1 MARLKRLRIQLVKIN
16 SKLSTFIKKYP
27 AIVIPLVWIISMVI
41 LRFFVVSVIHQP
53 GNTTYN
59 PPIITGLI
67 GAIKWDGV
75 SYLAII
81 QKGYDLSSFNTVFYP
96 VFPLIIFLLHKIGIN
111 IVVAAQFINAIA
123 LLIASQGLY
132 LLTMEVTRK
141 RKVAILTILAWLAF
155 PSAHFFIAFYTE
167 AVFVALA
174 TWSLLLLLR
183 KKYLASGILAA
194 LAGGTRG
201 VGIIFAIVI
210 AAQYLSDKNWSW
222 RKIDWQIVS
231 IPVALA
237 GTGTYWLWLYSKT
250 NVYPWVYFASIYDK
264 YWPYMGFEANIFR
277 TIYKETTGMIGLVGS
292 TAWLDDWFSQLFTRL
307 HFFIAW
313 LAIAWSAWVGWRKKL
328 PISLVV
334 YSGLTALT
342 LVLTGNFV
350 SDSRYILA
358 VFPVFIL
365 IAMWLDKQAEWVR
378 TLYFVLSAV
387 GLGAMLTMFSNGYW
401 VG

>member
-1 MARLKRLRIQLVKIN
+1 MVRLKRLRVQLARIKGRFF
-16 SKLSTFIKKYP
+16 TFIKKYP
-27 AIVIPLVWIISMVI
+27 AIAISLGWIIGMVI
-41 LRFFVVSVIHQP
+41 LRFFVVTAMHQVGNPDMQPVISGPLQ
-53 GNTTYN
+53 G
-59 PPIITGLI
+59 IV
-67 GAIKWDGV
+67 KWDGGY
-75 SYLAII
+75 YLSIA
-81 QKGYDLSSFNTVFYP
+81 QSGYSLDSPNMAFYP
-96 VFPLIIFLLHKIGIN
+96 LFPVLLRLLRALGIGWVSAGSLIN
-111 IVVAAQFINAIA
+111 TIA

-132 LLTMEVTRK
+132 LLTMEVTKK

-201 VGIIFAIVI
+201 VGIIFAVVI
-210 AAQYLSDKNWSW
+210 AVQYLSDKNWSW
-222 RKIDWQIVS
+222 RKIDWQIIS
-231 IPVALA
+231 IPVAFA
-237 GTGTYWLWLYSKT
+237 GTGAYWLWLYDKT
-250 NVYPWVYFASIYDK
+250 NVYPWVYFAGIYDK
-264 YWPYMGFEANIFR
+264 YWPYMGFEPNIFR
-277 TIYKETTGMIGLVGS
+277 TIYKETAGMIGLVGS
-292 TAWLDDWFSQLFTRL
+292 TTWLDDWLSQLFTRL

-313 LAIAWSAWVGWRKKL
+313 LAIAWSAWMGWRKKL

-342 LVLTGNFV
+342 LLLTGNFV

-365 IAMWLDKQAEWVR
+365 IAIWLDKQSEWVR

>member
-27 AIVIPLVWIISMVI
+27 AIVISLVWIIGMVV
-41 LRFFVVSVIHQP
+41 LRFFVVSAIHQP
-53 GNTTYN
+53 GNVTYN
-59 PPIITGLI
+59 PPIATGLI
-67 GAIKWDGV
+67 GAIKWDGIY
-75 SYLAII
+75 YLGII
-81 QKGYDLSSFNTVFYP
+81 QKGYDLSSLNAVFYP
-96 VFPLIIFLLHKIGIN
+96 VFPLIILLLHKIGIS
-111 IVVAAQFINAIA
+111 VVPVAQFINAIA
-123 LLIASQGLY
+123 LIIASQGLY
-132 LLTMEVTRK
+132 LLTMEVAKK
-141 RKVAILTILAWLAF
+141 RKVAVLTVLAWLAF

-201 VGIIFAIVI
+201 VGIIFAVVI
-210 AAQYLSDKNWSW
+210 AVQYLSDKNWSW
-222 RKIDWQIVS
+222 RKIDWRIIS

-237 GTGTYWLWLYSKT
+237 GTGAYWLWLYGKT
-250 NVYPWVYFASIYDK
+250 NMYPWVYFASIYEK
-264 YWPYMGFEANIFR
+264 YWPYMGFEPNIFR
-277 TIYKETTGMIGLVGS
+277 TIYKEITGMIGLVGS
-292 TAWLDDWFSQLFTRL
+292 TTWLDDWLSQLFTRL

-313 LAIAWSAWVGWRKKL
+313 LAIAWSAWAGWRKKL

-365 IAMWLDKQAEWVR
+365 IAMWLDKKPEWVR

-387 GLGAMLTMFSNGYW
+387 GLGVMLTMFSNGYW